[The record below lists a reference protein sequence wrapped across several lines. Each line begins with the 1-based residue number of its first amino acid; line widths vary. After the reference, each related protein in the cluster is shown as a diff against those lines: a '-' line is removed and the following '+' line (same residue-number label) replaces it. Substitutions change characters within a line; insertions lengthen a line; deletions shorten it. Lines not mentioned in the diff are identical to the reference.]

1 MFLKIAFRNI
11 LRNGRRSLMTL
22 LAVAVGGVAIVLF
35 GEFVG
40 FVQASLETNAVQ
52 NVGHLTVYRK
62 GFFDYGAG
70 NPAAFGIANYEEVTR
85 LVEDDPEIR
94 PLLAVVTPTVSLTG
108 VIGNFE
114 IDTSKTF
121 LGTGYVPADRES
133 MRRWDEHGVA
143 RRRVLADSGLR
154 ADDESRGVVGVGL
167 ARVLGLCGPLH
178 IADCP
183 PRPDPTKPTASNA
196 GSAPDGSNA
205 GSAPTVPTPGSAP
218 DVPLD
223 GIQSDAMAA
232 TKTDAPR
239 LDMLAATANGAP
251 NVMSLYVAHAEAQGA
266 RELDENVVVMSFTL
280 AQKLLYGRGEHQAT
294 GLVLQLHRTEDLA
307 RVRRRLQTLFAA
319 HHLDLEVR
327 DFAEREPFYRQAV
340 GMFSAIFLF
349 IALIMGVIVLF
360 TVVNT
365 MGTSVVERTSEIG
378 TARAMG
384 LRRGGVRRLFV
395 LEGSI
400 LGALGAT
407 AGVVAGQLVAMAFN
421 SAGATWTPPG
431 QSAPVP
437 LEVLTAHA
445 GGLLAGVWVGL
456 VVMATIAA
464 VVPANRAARLQ
475 VVDALRHV

>member
-22 LAVAVGGVAIVLF
+22 LAIAVGGVAIVLF

-52 NVGHLTVYRK
+52 NVGHLTVFRR

-70 NPAAFGIANYEEVTR
+70 DPAGFGIANYEEVTG
-85 LVEDDPEIR
+85 LVENDPEIR
-94 PLLAVVTPTVSLTG
+94 PLLDVITPTVSLSG

-121 LGTGYVPADRES
+121 LGTGYVPADREK
-133 MRRWDEHGVA
+133 MQRWDEHGVA
-143 RRRVLADSGLR
+143 QRRVLQDSGLR

-167 ARVLGLCGPLH
+167 ARVLGLCAPLH

-183 PRPDPTKPTASNA
+183 PRPAPTTWVAANA
-196 GSAPDGSNA
+196 GA
-205 GSAPTVPTPGSAP
+205 AP
-218 DVPLD
+218 DVPRESID
-223 GIQSDAMAA
+223 TEAA
-232 TKTDAPR
+232 AKADIPR

-251 NVMSLYVAHAEAQGA
+251 NVMSLYVTRAEPQGA
-266 RELDENVVVMSFTL
+266 RELDDNVVVMSFAL
-280 AQKLLYGRGEHQAT
+280 AQKLLYGRGERQAT
-294 GLVLQLHRTEDLA
+294 GLVLQLHRTEDLTH
-307 RVRRRLQTLFAA
+307 VRGRLEALFQA
-319 HHLDLEVR
+319 HGLDLEVR
-327 DFAEREPFYRQAV
+327 DFAERQPFYRQAV

-349 IALIMGVIVLF
+349 IALIMGMIVLF

-384 LRRGGVRRLFV
+384 LRRTGVRRLFV

-400 LGALGAT
+400 LGAFGAT
-407 AGVVAGQLVAMAFN
+407 AGVATGQIVAMAFN
-421 SAGATWTPPG
+421 RAGATWTPPG
-431 QSAPVP
+431 SAAPVP

>member
-1 MFLKIAFRNI
+1 MLFKIAFRNI

-22 LAVAVGGVAIVLF
+22 LAIAVGGVSMVLF

-40 FVQASLETNAVQ
+40 FVRASLETNAVQ
-52 NVGHLTVYRK
+52 NVGHLTVYRQ

-70 NPAAFGIANYEEVTR
+70 NPAAFGIPDYGRVMR
-85 LVEDDPEIR
+85 LVADDPAIAPTLR
-94 PLLAVVTPTVSLTG
+94 VITPTVSLTG
-108 VIGNFE
+108 IIGNFE

-121 LGTGYVPADRES
+121 LGTGYVPADRET

-143 RRRVLADSGLR
+143 SRRVLEDSGLR

-167 ARVLGLCGPLH
+167 ARVLGLCAPLH

-183 PRPDPTKPTASNA
+183 PRPDLTNAIASNA
-196 GSAPDGSNA
+196 GA
-205 GSAPTVPTPGSAP
+205 AP

-223 GIQSDAMAA
+223 VDGTAA
-232 TKTDAPR
+232 APSNTPR
-239 LDMLAATANGAP
+239 LDLLAATVTGAP
-251 NVMSLYVAHAEAQGA
+251 NVMSLNVTRAEPQAA
-266 RELDENVVVMSFTL
+266 RELDENFVAMNFTL
-280 AQKLLYGRGEHQAT
+280 AQKLLYGRGEPRAT

-307 RVRRRLQTLFAA
+307 PVRERLVALFAE

-327 DFAEREPFYRQAV
+327 DFAQREPFYKQAV

-349 IALIMGVIVLF
+349 ISLIMGVIVLF

-384 LRRGGVRRLFV
+384 LRRGGVRRMFV
-395 LEGSI
+395 LEGAM

-407 AGVVAGQLVAMAFN
+407 VGVALGQVAAILFN
-421 SAGATWTPPG
+421 STRSTWTPPG
-431 QSAPVP
+431 SAAPVP
-437 LEVLTAHA
+437 LEVLTSHV
-445 GGLLAGVWVGL
+445 GGLLAGIWVAL
-456 VVMATIAA
+456 VVTATIAA
-464 VVPANRAARLQ
+464 VVPANRAARLK